1 MSPDVDIAPI
11 ATLSMCTGT
20 GGLERG
26 LNRIVGHS
34 RVVAYVEIEAF
45 IITNL
50 VAQMEAGLLDPAP
63 VWTNL
68 KTFPFDPFRGR
79 VDCFVAGYPC
89 QPFSN
94 TGKRGGS
101 TDPRHLWPF
110 IDRGI
115 NLVRPGCCWF
125 ENVPGHLT
133 LGFDEVCADLCRL
146 GYRVEAGIFAA
157 EEIGATHLRKRL
169 FILAM
174 DYTGIERFR
183 PFWQRVAYAAS
194 EPWNT
199 TYITRETGGQSE
211 GCGIKLAN
219 SDGTEWG
226 SIDGVEYSLDTRKNL
241 IQENG
246 AQNASRFSERGKA
259 VADTYSIDVNRSR
272 EQRTGG
278 RSESSDSSK
287 GMAHPNNPGLQK
299 RSIKRAGPET
309 FATPEHDGFMVH
321 PQGARQSYIRLWT
334 RQPEIQGLAPA
345 SYWPARPGERQHEW
359 EEPRTIKPGLGC
371 TINGYNFKEDLLRM
385 YGNGV
390 VPDQAAFAFYTL
402 LNRFYTSM

>member
-1 MSPDVDIAPI
+1 MWILPQSLHYLCAPEPVVWKEDLTELSDIAVSSLMWKSKPLLSPI
-11 ATLSMCTGT
+11 WSRKWRRVYWIRHLFG
-20 GGLERG
+20 
-26 LNRIVGHS
+26 RILKPSHS
-34 RVVAYVEIEAF
+34 IRFEAAW
-45 IITNL
+45 IASL
-50 VAQMEAGLLDPAP
+50 P
-63 VWTNL
+63 VIPVSPSAIPEN
-68 KTFPFDPFRGR
+68 G
-79 VDCFVAGYPC
+79 
-89 QPFSN
+89 
-94 TGKRGGS
+94 GGS